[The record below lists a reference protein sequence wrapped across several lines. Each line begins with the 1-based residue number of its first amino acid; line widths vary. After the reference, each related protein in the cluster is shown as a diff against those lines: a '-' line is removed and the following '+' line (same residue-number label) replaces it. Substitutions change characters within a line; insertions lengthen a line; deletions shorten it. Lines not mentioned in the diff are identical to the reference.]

1 MNDNENVSDRE
12 LFSELFDNPINP
24 LLVHMVPP
32 FVDVNSPMFHLQ
44 LNGEVLFTWR
54 QAHGRPQTVFDLLQR
69 SILPLGYEL
78 KASGQERV
86 GNALHTIFAR
96 IFHDSLRIK
105 TLSRLTYV
113 CNSNLNGQ
121 SRDI

>member
-24 LLVHMVPP
+24 LLVHMVHP
-32 FVDVNSPMFHLQ
+32 FIDVSSPMFHLQ

-86 GNALHTIFAR
+86 GNALSESIRRFWRKVQGTKDGI
-96 IFHDSLRIK
+96 
-105 TLSRLTYV
+105 
-113 CNSNLNGQ
+113 NGQ